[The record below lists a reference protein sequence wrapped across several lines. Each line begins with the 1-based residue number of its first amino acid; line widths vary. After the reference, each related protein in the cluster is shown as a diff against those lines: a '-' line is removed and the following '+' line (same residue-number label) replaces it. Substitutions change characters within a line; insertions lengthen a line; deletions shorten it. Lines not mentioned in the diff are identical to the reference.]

1 MCIPLPTVVSVTFY
15 SERRIRNAQ
24 IISRSLE
31 IVVASLSDLHACF
44 FFFFVFCFLLFF
56 PFVHRGLIIDYR
68 SLSKASFQLTRNA
81 HFIFIDGCR
90 FQSGTRYF
98 ASLLFSLDS
107 ATCNSQII
115 ARMLSQLNPEISRNA
130 ARPAQLFMGDGGQ
143 VIRRPIA
150 FPLHSL

>member
-31 IVVASLSDLHACF
+31 IVVASLSDLHAC

-90 FQSGTRYF
+90 FQSGTRYL